1 LIVFLTGATGYIG
14 GVIAEKLMEAGH
26 DVRSL
31 ARSPLAASDLK
42 YRGIEAITGD
52 LFDIDAV
59 VAGVAGCNAVIHTAF
74 TKDARAEEADRN
86 AVQAML
92 GALDSKDTA
101 FIYTSSNLVLGSTG
115 RDVVSESSL
124 PDPTPSVLWRP
135 KVESMVSNAVQHG
148 IRSVVIRPGWVY
160 GRGRGL
166 LGMMVAS
173 AENDGY
179 LEFIGDGE
187 NHMTFVHVDDLADLY
202 MLALGRADAGSL
214 YSATVLPAIKY
225 RAVAAAASVAGG
237 ASGRCHTWDLEDA
250 VSVMGVAAYNFVVDQ
265 KLSGEKATIELGWDP
280 SRPSVM
286 EELSSGSYATLN
298 NMN

>member
-1 LIVFLTGATGYIG
+1 M
-14 GVIAEKLMEAGH
+14 KAGH
-26 DVRSL
+26 AVRSL

-42 YRGIEAITGD
+42 YRGIEAVTGD
-52 LFDIDAV
+52 LFDVDAV
-59 VAGVAGCNAVIHTAF
+59 VAGVAGCDAVIHTAF
-74 TKDARAEEADRN
+74 TKDAHAEEADSN

-92 GALDSKDTA
+92 GALDGNDTP

-115 RDVVSESSL
+115 PDVVSESSL
-124 PDPTPSVLWRP
+124 PDPTPSVFWRP
-135 KVESMVSNAVQHG
+135 EMESMVSDAAQQG
-148 IRSVVIRPGWVY
+148 IRSVIIRPSWVY

-173 AENDGY
+173 AGNDGY

-214 YSATVLPAIKY
+214 YSASVLPAIKY
-225 RAVAAAASVAGG
+225 RAVTTAASVAGG

-250 VSVMGVAAYNFVVDQ
+250 ISVMGVAAYNFVVDQ
-265 KLSGEKATIELGWDP
+265 KLSGEKARIELGWEP
-280 SRPSVM
+280 SRPGVM
-286 EELSSGSYATLN
+286 EELSSGSYSNPN